1 MSFFKPK
8 PQGSIGRMADYAML
22 PIMYVLQGNFRESP
36 QRTHRWNN
44 LHLSNRDIDHLSADK
59 IETVAAD
66 KESTSWWIGP
76 IPHFHMP
83 IFGGW
88 NKFVIIEPKVP
99 QKIWFV
105 GWVLS
110 DTCGISKIPLTSKV
124 RLGIGPL
131 PLQFFGV
138 DFEGRQI
145 DIDIVGYGMIGK
157 AGEFAKV
164 PLL

>member
-1 MSFFKPK
+1 MV
-8 PQGSIGRMADYAML
+8 GRVADYLML
-22 PIMYVLQGNFRESP
+22 PVMYLLQGNFRESP

-44 LHLSNRDIDHLSADK
+44 SHLKIEDLNLFDADK
-59 IETVAAD
+59 VESVAAD
-66 KESTSWWIGP
+66 EASSTWWIGP
-76 IPHFHMP
+76 LPHFHMP

-88 NKFVIIEPKVP
+88 KRFVVVEPKES
-99 QKIWFV
+99 QNEWYV
-105 GWVLS
+105 GWLLS
-110 DTCGISKIPLTSKV
+110 DALGLSKIPLKGKV

-138 DFEGRQI
+138 DSDGRQI
-145 DIDIVGYGMIGK
+145 DIDIVGYGSIGK